1 MNDIFYPNCHLI
13 IPLSLAKY
21 CSIFPSFCNTYLDL
35 KKNNLIYLVSF
46 SAVLGFRCWVGFP
59 LVGVI
64 VAYSSVQPQRLTVG
78 PSLVA
83 DTGSGPGVSS
93 SCSVWA
99 QQLPFLGF
107 KAQAQTKHGL
117 SCLACGILLDEE
129 LNLCLLHW
137 QTDFL
142 PLSHQGSPDFLFV
155 FFFFFKLGPISRC
168 SDLLYCSFLWI
179 FVS

>member
-1 MNDIFYPNCHLI
+1 M
-13 IPLSLAKY
+13 
-21 CSIFPSFCNTYLDL
+21 
-35 KKNNLIYLVSF
+35 
-46 SAVLGFRCWVGFP
+46 LGFQCWVGFP

-83 DTGSGPGVSS
+83 GTGSGPGVSS

-142 PLSHQGSPDFLFV
+142 PLSHQGSPDFLFL
-155 FFFFFKLGPISRC
+155 FFFFLNWDLFLDALIFCIVLSFEFLCHKNCIVLKL
-168 SDLLYCSFLWI
+168 LLLSAILKYLTI
-179 FVS
+179 LN